1 MGGGRLRRRAPPPP
15 GGKFG
20 TFNLRMVGARG
31 AFKFYAPRVFAGMD
45 VSNGGDRDATVTF
58 ASEGMPDVVVV
69 VKAGELKRVRTGW
82 VGAVSGVKVEVVG
95 GDVRFDNLGWGMP

>member
-1 MGGGRLRRRAPPPP
+1 MEEVR
-15 GGKFG
+15 
-20 TFNLRMVGARG
+20 
-31 AFKFYAPRVFAGMD
+31 
-45 VSNGGDRDATVTF
+45 
-58 ASEGMPDVVVV
+58 VV

>member
-1 MGGGRLRRRAPPPP
+1 
-15 GGKFG
+15 
-20 TFNLRMVGARG
+20 MVGASG
-31 AFKFYAPRVFAGMD
+31 AFEFYAPRTFAGVD

-82 VGAVSGVKVEVVG
+82 VGAVSSVKVEVKG
-95 GDVRFDNLGWGMP
+95 EAVRFDNLAWGMP